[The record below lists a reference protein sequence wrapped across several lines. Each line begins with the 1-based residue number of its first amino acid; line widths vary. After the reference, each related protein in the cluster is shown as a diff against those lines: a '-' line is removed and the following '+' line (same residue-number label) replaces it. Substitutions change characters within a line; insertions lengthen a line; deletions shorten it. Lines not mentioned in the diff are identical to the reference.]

1 MVASRS
7 VQLWPCAVGWLALA
21 CASAQAPVET
31 PLGAT
36 REAEAPRIW
45 PRAAARAEASE
56 RIVVL
61 EAPRSRA
68 VAARVVKGFFDAVRH
83 ESIRD
88 LDALL
93 SADAT
98 LEAGPG
104 TVPEPVSKVWSAR
117 FKRLDYAFNGAKAAY
132 RPDDVGVFTA
142 EDVMALGQ
150 VRRFE
155 LVPGP
160 RELLAVVSTRDRLRG
175 AGPRH
180 FGRRIEFVL
189 AEGPSGLAIRRVFED
204 FRLP

>member
-1 MVASRS
+1 MLRRI
-7 VQLWPCAVGWLALA
+7 QLWPCAAIVAALA
-21 CASAQAPVET
+21 CASAPPRAEA
-31 PLGAT
+31 PLGAV
-36 REAEAPRIW
+36 RDAEGPRLW
-45 PRAAARAEASE
+45 PRAVSRANASE
-56 RIVVL
+56 RVLVL
-61 EAPRSRA
+61 ESPRA
-68 VAARVVKGFFDAVRH
+68 HGAAARVVEGFFDAVRR
-83 ESIRD
+83 ESVRD

-117 FKRLDYAFNGAKAAY
+117 FKRLDYAFHGAKAPY
-132 RPDDVGVFTA
+132 RPDDVGLFTA
-142 EDVMALGQ
+142 EDVVALGK

-175 AGPRH
+175 AGARH